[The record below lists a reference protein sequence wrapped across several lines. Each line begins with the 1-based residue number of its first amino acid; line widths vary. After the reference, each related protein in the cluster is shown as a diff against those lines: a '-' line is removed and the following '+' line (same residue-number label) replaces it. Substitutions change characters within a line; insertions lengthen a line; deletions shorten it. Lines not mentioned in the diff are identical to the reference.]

1 MERRERGAGSRARAS
16 LPIVPSTGPSG
27 SDPTPGAV
35 LARFMQSANRQHASY
50 AFGERVK
57 RSLATTR
64 PTRRLGYRR
73 WQAGEARSAV
83 PGDSTLFK
91 YRLLWPDGRDAG
103 RAAYAAGIGPGDVIL
118 SYHGQWLRVLS
129 RTPIYDQDSPYDA
142 LLQVEPTY

>member
-35 LARFMQSANRQHASY
+35 LARFMQIAHRQHASY

-57 RSLATTR
+57 RSLATTG

-103 RAAYAAGIGPGDVIL
+103 RAAYTGGIGPGDIIL
-118 SYHGQWLRVLS
+118 DYRGRWQRVRATRFTGDEES
-129 RTPIYDQDSPYDA
+129 VYDGV
-142 LLQVEPTY
+142 LEVEPA

>member
-103 RAAYAAGIGPGDVIL
+103 RAAYTGGIGPGDIIL
-118 SYHGQWLRVLS
+118 DYRGQWLRVRATRFTGDEDS
-129 RTPIYDQDSPYDA
+129 VYDGV
-142 LLQVEPTY
+142 LEVEPA

>member
-1 MERRERGAGSRARAS
+1 MKRRERGAGSRARAS

-35 LARFMQSANRQHASY
+35 LARFMQIANRQQASY

-57 RSLATTR
+57 RSLAATG

-103 RAAYAAGIGPGDVIL
+103 RAAYTAGIRPGDIVVDDR
-118 SYHGQWLRVLS
+118 GQWLRVLATRS
-129 RTPIYDQDSPYDA
+129 TGDEDSVYDGV
-142 LLQVEPTY
+142 LEVEPA